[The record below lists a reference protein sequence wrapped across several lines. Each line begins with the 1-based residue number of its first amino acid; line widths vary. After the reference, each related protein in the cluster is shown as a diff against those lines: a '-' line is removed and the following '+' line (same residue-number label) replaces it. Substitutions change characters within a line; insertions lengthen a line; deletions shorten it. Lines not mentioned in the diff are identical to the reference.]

1 MAKRK
6 TRLRIVNKTR
16 FTAFCL
22 VTAGLLCYGVS
33 SAMNFAF
40 ATNAPETA
48 AVFVQEG
55 DTLWDIAR
63 EHNPGG
69 KDVRRLVS
77 EIKIYNG
84 LQDTVIRAGDRLEIP
99 LT

>member
-6 TRLRIVNKTR
+6 TRLRIVNKAR
-16 FTAFCL
+16 FTVFCL
-22 VTAGLLCYGVS
+22 VMAGLLSYGVS

-40 ATNAPETA
+40 ATNKPETRL
-48 AVFVQEG
+48 VFVQEG

-63 EHNPGG
+63 AHNPGG

-84 LQDTVIRAGDRLEIP
+84 LQNAVIRAGDKLEIP